1 MSSLNLC
8 FTLPLCLIFLFVD
21 TSFYTN
27 SRIMMSFL
35 DNFAQRLVSIN
46 LIQRHKTSFQD
57 YFEHWV
63 VLLLTIFAHRD
74 VFLLTI
80 FEHRDVLLLTIFA
93 RWHGLLLTIFARR
106 LVTLR
111 LTQRHKMSFS
121 WQICTMSRPLVD
133 NFAVCRHLPPSLLWS
148 DWDLARICYTCHCLW
163 PPAS

>member
-63 VLLLTIFAHRD
+63 VLLLTIFA
-74 VFLLTI
+74 
-80 FEHRDVLLLTIFA
+80 
-93 RWHGLLLTIFARR
+93 RR

-121 WQICTMSRPLVD
+121 WQICSMSRPLVD
-133 NFAVCRHLPPSLLWS
+133 NFARRLVSISLIQRHKTPFQDNL
-148 DWDLARICYTCHCLW
+148 RIELTSCWHFCTTTRYFTSNSSPQDALSWQLCTLTHPFCI
-163 PPAS
+163 